1 MIAASKSVLLGI
13 AGVTIVVCASFAY
26 AADAPVPGVLILHSN
41 QRPTPAQIVV
51 EDTLRT
57 ALPEGVNR
65 PVQLFSE
72 YLDDEWTSL
81 QSYGTVQAEFIRA
94 KYGTRNIRVIV
105 ADALPALQFTN
116 YFRDRMLPGVP
127 VVHVAVARDRLEGI
141 ELPADVVGNFEDNDP
156 TPTLQ
161 LAMRLHPDAKRLV
174 VIRGAS
180 ERDRF
185 WDRRLRGAIERME
198 GALQVE
204 YLAGLRT
211 EDVLR
216 RVRELPQGTVVFTP
230 GYFVDG
236 AGQISTPRQSVE
248 RIAAAS
254 AVPVYGA
261 FDTALGA
268 GIVGGYMSPY
278 ELQAKQAGVIATRLL
293 NGAAPSDV
301 PSSSATR
308 VPMIDWRQM
317 RRWRID
323 ERLLPAESVVR
334 FREPTTWEN
343 HWREISLASAILLFQ
358 AALIGALLLERRSGR
373 RTAAALEESEKQM
386 KLAASAARLSTWIW
400 DTTRNTV
407 GAARARRLNAGVDD
421 KPTAFADVL
430 GAAHPADRES
440 LQRAVTKAVAM
451 GEELDVEYRVVGADG
466 GVQWVAARG
475 RAERTDSPRLLGVA
489 LDITE
494 RKTAELRAAQD
505 RTALRHMT
513 RVSMVGQLS
522 AAIAH
527 QLNQPLAAI
536 LGNAEAAQKMLG
548 REQVDLVEL
557 REICN
562 DIVSDDHRATEV
574 IRRLSELYRRGDMK
588 IEPIDVNELIRETLD
603 LLRTELLLRHVIPV
617 TNLSQGLPII
627 EGGRV
632 QLQQVLLNLMLNAA
646 DAMSAIKSEAR
657 RLTIRTELRDRDVRM
672 CVVDNGSGIG
682 VNDLANVFDP
692 FWSSK
697 PAGMGMGLAICRSIV
712 AAHHGTIA
720 AANNPEG
727 GATFCVTLP
736 STGLASA

>member
-1 MIAASKSVLLGI
+1 
-13 AGVTIVVCASFAY
+13 
-26 AADAPVPGVLILHSN
+26 
-41 QRPTPAQIVV
+41 
-51 EDTLRT
+51 
-57 ALPEGVNR
+57 
-65 PVQLFSE
+65 
-72 YLDDEWTSL
+72 
-81 QSYGTVQAEFIRA
+81 
-94 KYGTRNIRVIV
+94 
-105 ADALPALQFTN
+105 
-116 YFRDRMLPGVP
+116 
-127 VVHVAVARDRLEGI
+127 
-141 ELPADVVGNFEDNDP
+141 
-156 TPTLQ
+156 
-161 LAMRLHPDAKRLV
+161 
-174 VIRGAS
+174 
-180 ERDRF
+180 
-185 WDRRLRGAIERME
+185 
-198 GALQVE
+198 
-204 YLAGLRT
+204 
-211 EDVLR
+211 
-216 RVRELPQGTVVFTP
+216 
-230 GYFVDG
+230 
-236 AGQISTPRQSVE
+236 
-248 RIAAAS
+248 
-254 AVPVYGA
+254 
-261 FDTALGA
+261 
-268 GIVGGYMSPY
+268 
-278 ELQAKQAGVIATRLL
+278 
-293 NGAAPSDV
+293 
-301 PSSSATR
+301 
-308 VPMIDWRQM
+308 
-317 RRWRID
+317 
-323 ERLLPAESVVR
+323 
-334 FREPTTWEN
+334 
-343 HWREISLASAILLFQ
+343 
-358 AALIGALLLERRSGR
+358 
-373 RTAAALEESEKQM
+373 
-386 KLAASAARLSTWIW
+386 
-400 DTTRNTV
+400 
-407 GAARARRLNAGVDD
+407 
-421 KPTAFADVL
+421 
-430 GAAHPADRES
+430 
-440 LQRAVTKAVAM
+440 M

-548 REQVDLVEL
+548 REQIDLVEL

-588 IEPIDVNELIRETLD
+588 IEPVDVNELIRETLD

-736 STGLASA
+736 ATGPASA